1 MDTEKL
7 AGRLGR
13 LHTALLCDV
22 MDGLGFR
29 DSALGVDIRPMAPGQ
44 RLAGPAFTMRC
55 EPMERPAADPY
66 SHLLAAF
73 RDITPGSV
81 VVMRCGDRISAM
93 WGELLSAA
101 ARVRGATGAVMDG
114 AVRDVEQILEMG
126 FPVFSRGFSP
136 LDSSGRQEVVE
147 HGRPVRCGAALVNPG
162 DWIVGDVMGAVVIP
176 RDLAERTAEAAE
188 AKDAGESRVREEIL
202 RGDDIGEVFSR
213 HGIL

>member
-1 MDTEKL
+1 MDREDL

-22 MDGLGFR
+22 LDGLGFL
-29 DSALGVDIRPMAPGQ
+29 DSALGVDIRPMEGGQ

-55 EPMERPAADPY
+55 EPMERPAAEPY

-73 RDITPGSV
+73 RDITPGAV
-81 VVMRCGDRISAM
+81 VVMRCGDRVSAM

-176 RDLAERTAEAAE
+176 RDLVAAATEAAE
-188 AKDAGESRVREEIL
+188 AKDAGESRVRDEIL
-202 RGDDIGEVFSR
+202 RGDDIGEVFAR

>member
-1 MDTEKL
+1 MGGEDL

-22 MDGLGFR
+22 LDGLGFR
-29 DSALGVDIRPMAPGQ
+29 DSALGVDIRPMEKGQ

-73 RDITPGSV
+73 RDITPGAV

-147 HGRPVRCGAALVNPG
+147 HGRPVRCGEALVNPG

-176 RDLAERTAEAAE
+176 RDLVAATAEAAE
-188 AKDAGESRVREEIL
+188 AKDAGESRVRDEIL
-202 RGDDIGEVFSR
+202 RGDDIGEVFAR

>member
-1 MDTEKL
+1 MGGEDW

-22 MDGLGFR
+22 LDGLGFR
-29 DSALGVDIRPMAPGQ
+29 DSALGADIRPMERGQ
-44 RLAGPAFTMRC
+44 RVAGPAFTMRC
-55 EPMERPAADPY
+55 EPMERPAAAPY

-73 RDITPGSV
+73 RDITPGAV

-176 RDLAERTAEAAE
+176 RDLVAATAEAAE
-188 AKDAGESRVREEIL
+188 AKDAGESRVRDEIL
-202 RGDDIGEVFSR
+202 RGDDIGEVFAR

>member
-1 MDTEKL
+1 MSVESL

-22 MDGLGFR
+22 LDGLGFR
-29 DSALGVDIRPMAPGQ
+29 DSALGMDIRPMEPGQ

-55 EPMERPAADPY
+55 EPMERPAAVPY
-66 SHLLAAF
+66 QHLLAAF

-81 VVMRCGDRISAM
+81 VVMRCGDQVSAM

-126 FPVFSRGFSP
+126 FPVFPGASRLWIPPGARRWWSTAA
-136 LDSSGRQEVVE
+136 
-147 HGRPVRCGAALVNPG
+147 RCGAVRPPSTRGTGSWATLWGPSSSR
-162 DWIVGDVMGAVVIP
+162 P
-176 RDLAERTAEAAE
+176 RW
-188 AKDAGESRVREEIL
+188 
-202 RGDDIGEVFSR
+202 
-213 HGIL
+213 